1 MEWAGDWKY
10 FLEIFLRNIMLSMSY
25 LPEYPLSQN
34 QSPIIFPV
42 LYIT

>member
-1 MEWAGDWKY
+1 MGRG
-10 FLEIFLRNIMLSMSY
+10 LEIFLGKFSLENIMLSMSY

-42 LYIT
+42 FYIT